1 MLSRIL
7 TFLQDNGL
15 LSASDEEWK
24 LVNVSVSPDTDLKDD
39 NRKSSAGQVSAG
51 DTRML
56 NSSSHTKENELTLKT
71 LAKSVFKIQRTEDSG
86 DLAVS
91 NLLHP
96 KKV

>member
-1 MLSRIL
+1 
-7 TFLQDNGL
+7 
-15 LSASDEEWK
+15 
-24 LVNVSVSPDTDLKDD
+24 VSVSPGTDLNADTC
-39 NRKSSAGQVSAG
+39 NSSAREEPEG
-51 DTRML
+51 DTTHML

>member
-39 NRKSSAGQVSAG
+39 IRKSSAGQVSAG

-86 DLAVS
+86 DLTVS
-91 NLLHP
+91 NLSHS